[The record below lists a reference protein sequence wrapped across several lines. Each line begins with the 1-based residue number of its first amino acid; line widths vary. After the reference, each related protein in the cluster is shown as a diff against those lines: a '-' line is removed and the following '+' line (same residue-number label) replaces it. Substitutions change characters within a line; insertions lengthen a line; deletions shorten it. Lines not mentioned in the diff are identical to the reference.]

1 MSYRTSVMATGL
13 FFGLL
18 VSLPASAAQ
27 GQSTLPQPVPKQS
40 QSTVKTPQ
48 LRNATVRKPS
58 GPQARQ
64 IEQFVRDNQDQIRTA
79 QAKGNGC

>member
-18 VSLPASAAQ
+18 VSLPVSAAQ
-27 GQSTLPQPVPKQS
+27 GQSTPSKIAPKQS
-40 QSTVKTPQ
+40 QSTIKAPQ

-58 GPQARQ
+58 GAQARQ